1 MIRPPFLELNDK
13 IAIVSPSGKISSS
26 YVNDTINIL
35 QQWGLEVSVSHNA
48 LDEVGGF
55 SGLVEERLNDL
66 QAAMNDREVRLIF
79 CSRGGYG
86 AIHLLEQLNFDIIK
100 ENPKWLLGFSDIT
113 ALHSTFQRNGLM
125 SIHAPMAKHFSD
137 EGDSD
142 LSVQYIKDVIT
153 GKPLDYTIPLKSSQL
168 NKQGEVTGRLFGG
181 NLSVLTSLIGSK
193 YIYLPKN
200 GILFLEDIGE
210 KPYKVDKM
218 IHQLK
223 ISGIFN
229 NIKGLI
235 IGQFTE
241 YEEDSNMYEDLYESI
256 YTVIKEFSFPVCFD
270 FPVGHTKLNFPL
282 IMGQTATLTV
292 NEHSILLKQ

>member
-1 MIRPPFLELNDK
+1 MIRPPFLELSDK

-35 QQWGLEVSVSHNA
+35 QQWGLEVSVSDNA
-48 LDEVGGF
+48 LGEVGGF

-193 YIYLPKN
+193 YIYIPKN
-200 GILFLEDIGE
+200 GILFMEDIGE
-210 KPYKVDKM
+210 KPYKVDRM

-241 YEEDSNMYEDLYESI
+241 YEEDPNMYEDLYESI